1 MKRILIFFL
10 AVLFSVGAFAQES
23 QGAQKSLMADPF
35 NHPMMPLYIIIAF
48 VFVVVILVA
57 VVAIYMIRILNILT
71 ARAEEERA
79 QKLGVAYKPKPG
91 LWARFSQTVNA
102 SVPVEEEKNIELD
115 HNFDGIKE
123 LDNHLPPW
131 WTWLFYGTI
140 AWSIVYLFVF
150 HISSSL
156 PLSLDEYQN
165 EVALAEEQ
173 ARKFKASQ
181 PQAEIDEN
189 KLAFIPDSVSFIL
202 NGKSVFMDNN
212 CSSCHRADGGGNAI
226 GPNLTDEYWLHGGDI
241 KNVFATVKNGVV
253 EKGMPAWGKSLS
265 PTQVRDVTFFILS
278 LKGTKPAN
286 AKAPQG
292 EIYKAGIIN
301 SDSTS
306 VQASL

>member
-1 MKRILIFFL
+1 MKRILVFF
-10 AVLFSVGAFAQES
+10 ASVLSTVSAFAES
-23 QGAQKSLMADPF
+23 QAVQKSVMDDPF
-35 NHPMMPLYIIIAF
+35 NHPMMPLYIIMAF

-57 VVAIYMIRILNILT
+57 FVAIYMIRILNILST
-71 ARAEEERA
+71 RVEEERA
-79 QKLGVAYKPKPG
+79 EKLGVAYKPKPG
-91 LWARFSQTVNA
+91 WWSRFSQSMNA
-102 SVPVEEEKNIELD
+102 SVPVENEKEIELE
-115 HNFDGIKE
+115 HSYDGIKE

-140 AWSIVYLFVF
+140 AWSLVYLFVF

-165 EVALAEEQ
+165 EVAMAEEQ
-173 ARKFKASQ
+173 ARKLKASR

-189 KLAFIPDSVSFIL
+189 SLAFIPDSVSFIT

-212 CSSCHRADGGGNAI
+212 CSSCHRADGGGNTI

-241 KNVFATVKNGVV
+241 KNVFTTIKNGVV

-265 PTQVRDVTFFILS
+265 PQQVRDVTFFILS
-278 LKGTKPAN
+278 LRGTNPAN

-292 EIYKAGIIN
+292 NVYKDVTIQ

-306 VQASL
+306 AQASL